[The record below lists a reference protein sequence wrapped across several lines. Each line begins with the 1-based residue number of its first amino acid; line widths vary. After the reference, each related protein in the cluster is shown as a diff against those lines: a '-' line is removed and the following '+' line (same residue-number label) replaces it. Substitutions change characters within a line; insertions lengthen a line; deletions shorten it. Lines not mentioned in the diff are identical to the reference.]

1 MFHGESSSVLGL
13 GDGQGVFQE
22 GCAVW
27 RALEV
32 KSPEVT
38 EAEHVLGSE
47 QPNLGVAQ
55 NEEES
60 RGVQG
65 GVKWE
70 RALSVRLAN
79 WDWAAMEGL
88 GAEEGAGKGT

>member
-1 MFHGESSSVLGL
+1 MLGL

-27 RALEV
+27 RALGV

-38 EAEHVLGSE
+38 EAGNVLGSE
-47 QPNLGVAQ
+47 QPNLGVAR
-55 NEEES
+55 NEES

-79 WDWAAMEGL
+79 WDWGAMEGL
-88 GAEEGAGKGT
+88 GSEEGAGKGT